1 MAYSKNTST
10 LSLRKKILQLLQHH
24 NGKVNI
30 GQLHNLLDLKECEQS
45 CKQMFLQEK
54 KQFKRKIQQ
63 ARRQCRQT
71 KYDLYHLEDH
81 SPEVHFPDTNTNSIT
96 PDTDT
101 TPTTTTPTVQEE
113 TPYDNIFTPTDDPL
127 VYQGTI
133 FENMVTEEP
142 THHWSPPSEEWLAWE
157 NFCQQQDYQYH
168 LLLTQTTDDYDRSGK
183 RKHEHAF
190 PTNDHQ
196 PLLATRTLPRPITV

>member
-1 MAYSKNTST
+1 MAYSKNTPP
-10 LSLRKKILQLLQHH
+10 LSLRKKIVQLLQHH

-30 GQLHNLLDLKECEQS
+30 GQLENLLDLKVCNQA
-45 CKQMFLQEK
+45 CKQIFLQEK

-71 KYDLYHLEDH
+71 KYGLYYLEDH
-81 SPEVHFPDTNTNSIT
+81 YPAPDTITSHTTDATTNN
-96 PDTDT
+96 
-101 TPTTTTPTVQEE
+101 TTTQED
-113 TPYDNIFTPTDDPL
+113 TPYDNIVTPTDDPL

-133 FENMVTEEP
+133 FENIVTEEP

-157 NFCQQQDYQYH
+157 NFCQQQDNQYH
-168 LLLTQTTDDYDRSGK
+168 LLLTQTTDDDRSGK

-196 PLLATRTLPRPITV
+196 SLLATWTLPHPVTV

>member
-1 MAYSKNTST
+1 MAYSKNTTT
-10 LSLRKKILQLLQHH
+10 LSLRKKIIQLLQHH
-24 NGKVNI
+24 NGKVDI
-30 GQLHNLLDLKECEQS
+30 GQLHNLLDLKECDQA
-45 CKQMFLQEK
+45 CKQMFLQQK

-71 KYDLYHLEDH
+71 KYDLYHIDDHFPED
-81 SPEVHFPDTNTNSIT
+81 HFPDTT
-96 PDTDT
+96 TDT
-101 TPTTTTPTVQEE
+101 TPTPTTDTVQEE

-142 THHWSPPSEEWLAWE
+142 THHWSPPSEEWVAWE
-157 NFCQQQDYQYH
+157 NFCQQQDYHYH
-168 LLLTQTTDDYDRSGK
+168 LLTQTTDEYDRSGK

-190 PTNDHQ
+190 PANDHR
-196 PLLATRTLPRPITV
+196 PLLSTWTLPRPITV